1 MKRNGYYGEL
11 NMEFEDKD
19 FKIYRA
25 LQDEFHRFERDDYD
39 SFLAMKDI
47 GIKYIVK
54 YISSFHHYEI
64 VDNKKW
70 ILAKIKYGI

>member
-1 MKRNGYYGEL
+1 
-11 NMEFEDKD
+11 MEFEDRG
-19 FKIYRA
+19 FKVYRA
-25 LQDEFHRFERDDYD
+25 LQDEFRSYKNSDYV

-64 VDNKKW
+64 VDKKKW